1 MLRPL
6 QAICYTR
13 FVKNPHAV
21 ALGRLGGE
29 KGGRQGG
36 LARAARLSP
45 KRRQQIAR
53 RAATSRW
60 SGQLPERLR
69 PLFWD
74 YHVEDL
80 RLANDLDQVLLTV
93 LAYGR
98 PEHIEWAHRRIGD
111 AGIKRW
117 IAARRG
123 RGLTLAQMVPW
134 VSRRTARRCQAVDPN
149 SALWEN
155 R

>member
-1 MLRPL
+1 M
-6 QAICYTR
+6 
-13 FVKNPHAV
+13 KNLHAV

-29 KGGRQGG
+29 KGGSKGG

-45 KRRQQIAR
+45 KRRQEIAR
-53 RAATSRW
+53 RAAASRW

-74 YHVEDL
+74 YDIEDL
-80 RLANDLDQVLLTV
+80 HLANDLDHVLLKV

-98 PEHIEWAHRRIGD
+98 PEHIEWARRRIGD

-123 RGLTLAQMVPW
+123 RGLTLAQMLPW
-134 VSRRTARRCQAVDPN
+134 VPRQTARRWHAADPN

>member
-1 MLRPL
+1 
-6 QAICYTR
+6 
-13 FVKNPHAV
+13 VKNPHAV
-21 ALGRLGGE
+21 ALGRLGGK
-29 KGGRQGG
+29 KGGRKGG

-45 KRRQQIAR
+45 ERRQEIAR
-53 RAATSRW
+53 RAAASRW
-60 SGQLPERLR
+60 WGQLPDHLR
-69 PLFWD
+69 PLFWEYD
-74 YHVEDL
+74 IEDL
-80 RLANDLDQVLLTV
+80 HLPDDLDHVLLKV

-98 PEHIEWAHRRIGD
+98 PEHFEWARRRIGD

-117 IAARRG
+117 IASRRG

-134 VSRRTARRCQAVDPN
+134 VSRKTARRWQAADPN

>member
-1 MLRPL
+1 
-6 QAICYTR
+6 
-13 FVKNPHAV
+13 VKNPHAV
-21 ALGRLGGE
+21 ALGRLGGR

-45 KRRQQIAR
+45 TRRQEIAR
-53 RAATSRW
+53 RAAASRW
-60 SGQLPERLR
+60 SGRLPERLR

-74 YHVEDL
+74 YDIEDL
-80 RLANDLDQVLLTV
+80 HLANDLDHVLLKV

-98 PEHIEWAHRRIGD
+98 PEHIEWARRRIGD
-111 AGIKRW
+111 AGITRW

-123 RGLTLAQMVPW
+123 RGLTLAQMLPW
-134 VSRRTARRCQAVDPN
+134 VPRRTARRWQAADPN
-149 SALWEN
+149 SVLWEN

>member
-1 MLRPL
+1 
-6 QAICYTR
+6 
-13 FVKNPHAV
+13 VKNPHAV
-21 ALGRLGGE
+21 ALGRLGGK
-29 KGGRQGG
+29 KGGRKGG

-45 KRRQQIAR
+45 KRRQEIAR
-53 RAATSRW
+53 RAAASRW
-60 SGQLPERLR
+60 SGRLPERLR
-69 PLFWD
+69 PLFWEYD
-74 YHVEDL
+74 LEDL
-80 RLANDLDQVLLTV
+80 RLANDLDQVLLKV

-98 PEHIEWAHRRIGD
+98 PEHVEWARHRIGD
-111 AGIKRW
+111 GRIKRW

-134 VSRRTARRCQAVDPN
+134 VPRQTARRWQAADPN